1 MKRLFPLSF
10 SFLLYFISFSQE
22 ECSKMKCAHKQL
34 KSNRLTVEQIEETKK
49 YDVHYYFLD
58 VSLTN
63 LVSDIAGTV
72 EIHATAN
79 QILDSALLELFET
92 FTITDIRVNSV
103 SVSYNRD
110 AQMIRIPV
118 NVNTSESFII
128 AIDYNGIP
136 PTTGTNPMAGSG
148 LTNMTDNDYNV
159 QVTAS
164 LSEPF
169 SAYEWWPSK
178 QYLGDK
184 ADSCAVYI
192 TVPNNCMAGS
202 NGLLQNVVDLGNG
215 SSRYEW
221 KHNHP
226 IAYYLISVA
235 VAEYMEYNT
244 YAYPIGS
251 PAPVLI
257 QNYIFN
263 KPEVV
268 VDWLNAID
276 STALFMELFS
286 ALYGTYPFY
295 DEKYGHCMAPIGG
308 GMEHQTMTTQ
318 QNFGKNLTAHEL
330 AHQWFGNNVTCA
342 SWADIWVNEGFA
354 TYTQYL
360 MLEHLHPYERAQQMQ
375 NYHNAAM
382 QYFDGQVYVDDTL
395 SAGRIFNYRLTYA
408 KGAAIINTMR
418 FVINNDYLFFQG
430 LRNFQN
436 HFADSVAT
444 GLDVQAELENISGID
459 LTNVFQEWYY
469 GEGYP
474 TYNVKWNVSGHDLS
488 LEIAQYPSS
497 FWQTPLFTNPL
508 EISFT
513 RENMSD
519 TTIRFEVT
527 DLVNQYYL
535 QHIDKI
541 TGVAAIDP
549 YNWVINS
556 SDTIIHDP
564 NFIASPSSSF
574 TIPDVEISPNP
585 SDGAFFIVAR
595 TQGKHIMKVIDS
607 SGKLVFEKSFDS
619 ETTFDLSNYAK
630 GMYLVLVESEYGEK
644 STSKVIKK

>member
-1 MKRLFPLSF
+1 MKQLFFLSL
-10 SFLLYFISFSQE
+10 SFLLSFISFSQE
-22 ECSKMKCAHKQL
+22 ECSKFKSKQKQL
-34 KSNRLTVEQIEETKK
+34 KSNRLTIEQIEETKK

-58 VSLTN
+58 VFLSN
-63 LVSDIAGTV
+63 LVADITGTV

-92 FTITDIRVNSV
+92 FTITDIRVNAV
-103 SVSYNRD
+103 SVNYSRNV
-110 AQMIRIPV
+110 QMIKIPV
-118 NVNTSESFII
+118 NANTSESFII
-128 AIDYNGIP
+128 AIDYNGTP

-169 SAYEWWPSK
+169 SAYEWWPCK

-184 ADSCAVYI
+184 ADSCTVHI
-192 TVPNNCMAGS
+192 TVPNNCKAGS
-202 NGLLQNVVDLGNG
+202 NGLLENISDLGNG
-215 SSRYEW
+215 TSRYEW

-226 IAYYLISVA
+226 IDYYLISVA
-235 VAEYMEYNT
+235 VAEYMEYNVF
-244 YAYPIGS
+244 ANPIGS
-251 PAPVLI
+251 STPVLI

-263 KPEVV
+263 KPEVLT
-268 VDWLNAID
+268 DWQNAID

-286 ALYGTYPFY
+286 SLYGLYPFA

-354 TYTQYL
+354 TYSQYL
-360 MLEHLHPYERAQQMQ
+360 MLEHLHPDERAQQMQ

-382 QYFDGQVYVDDTL
+382 QYFDGQVYVDDTM

-418 FVINNDYLFFQG
+418 FVINNDSLFFQG

-444 GLDVQAELENISGID
+444 GLDVQAELEAVSGID
-459 LTNVFQEWYY
+459 LSNVFEEWYY

-474 TYNVKWNVSGHDLS
+474 TYNVKWNVVGHDLS
-488 LEIAQYPSS
+488 LEIGQYPSA
-497 FWQTPLFTNPL
+497 FWQTPIFTNPL
-508 EISFT
+508 EIHFS

-519 TTIRFEVT
+519 TTMRFEVSQ
-527 DLVNQYYL
+527 LINQYYF

-541 TGVAAIDP
+541 TGVIAIDP
-549 YNWVINS
+549 YNWIINN
-556 SDTIIHDP
+556 SDTIIYDP

-585 SDGAFFIVAR
+585 SDANFLVVAR
-595 TQGKHIMKVIDS
+595 TEGAHTLKVMDTA
-607 SGKLVFEKSFDS
+607 GKLVIEKSFGT
-619 ETTFDLSNYAK
+619 ETSIDLSNSAK
-630 GMYLVLVESEYGEK
+630 GMYLILIESEYGKK
-644 STSKVIKK
+644 STTKVIKK